1 MTKFEKLP
9 TDIEENYLPPNYEE
23 DDYFVEDKFLKEL
36 PNDIMKEK
44 SITMLE
50 TLDSM
55 FDIIKGLK
63 IDVHEGDL
71 DTTTSSK
78 IKRRYKKII
87 EYHYNSIKIMLDTGK
102 ISIDEVVTF
111 LGKDKQ
117 KRIKDLFEFGI
128 DEFLVNNNLN

>member
-71 DTTTSSK
+71 DTTTSAK